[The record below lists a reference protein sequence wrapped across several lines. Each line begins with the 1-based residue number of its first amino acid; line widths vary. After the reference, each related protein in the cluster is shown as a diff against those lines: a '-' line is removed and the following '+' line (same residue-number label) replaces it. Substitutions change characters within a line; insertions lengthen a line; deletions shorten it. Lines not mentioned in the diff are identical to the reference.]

1 MRALALACNVLLFAF
16 TCLVIVTDGAPTQ
29 APYVAFTLLMLLV
42 PVFTVVAIVRRGAG
56 AAWTRVPAAGVP
68 AGAAPADRP
77 AAPGAALERAAAA
90 VNLLLLACVV
100 AAVAAQYPHPKE
112 EGVVAFVVLALATPV
127 VSAVALLRRRGR

>member
-1 MRALALACNVLLFAF
+1 MRTLALACNVVLFAF

-68 AGAAPADRP
+68 AGAA
-77 AAPGAALERAAAA
+77 LERAAAA

-112 EGVVAFVVLALATPV
+112 EGVVAFVTLALATPV
-127 VSAVALLRRRGR
+127 VSAVALRRRRGR